1 MVTSRWI
8 DILNFHEVIY
18 KILNIPPSGAISL
31 VFNINIWKKTKT
43 ELFVQLL
50 IMFSWR
56 DNALVIAHMTHNLML
71 LVLMNKNHPNKAGV
85 PKLKSGVKSLVL
97 LWGLPT
103 TPDNIF
109 WVICHN
115 LIFLFGLLA
124 FHCHFTLHF
133 HRILRDFLIL
143 FKKSVFL

>member
-1 MVTSRWI
+1 
-8 DILNFHEVIY
+8 
-18 KILNIPPSGAISL
+18 
-31 VFNINIWKKTKT
+31 
-43 ELFVQLL
+43 
-50 IMFSWR
+50 MFSWR

-124 FHCHFTLHF
+124 FHCHFTFHF

-143 FKKSVFL
+143 FKKSFFCKKLGNLLTIDDFTPSFLTWKERGGGDF